1 MNLTLPSSI
10 DGTDGLPFPSLLT
23 LDQLV
28 PSHCERTQLHHNLHS
43 LIVSIH
49 FTAPNFTDCLPN
61 CGVCTPHQEPDYVF
75 FNLIIS
81 GVVLPLLGV
90 FGLMGNALSAFVY
103 SRPECRSSTNLYLC
117 ALGFSD
123 SAVILTAIFL
133 FGVESYRKFSV
144 FIYTVHGSVSPIV
157 YPMGHAA
164 QVCSV
169 YFTLVAGMDC
179 FVVTCLSNRIRNIVC
194 RTRTVKRLVMC
205 VVIFSICYNVP
216 HCFESIVI
224 ECYHEK
230 FNSPTFELC
239 PDPFRFNEMYSYYYY
254 KLMYSTFVAVGPLL
268 CLILMNISI
277 IGVSIFGSKGGNM
290 GDTIALV
297 LVVLLFIVCNTIAL
311 VLNVFEDELSDHL
324 GIYFNYMVDMSN
336 VLVVFNSSFNFVIY
350 VIFSGQFR
358 RTLLLYICGGRE
370 PLREITTSTSGNLN
384 SNGSVVAPA
393 PPIIQVITEKS
404 RLRLANDAYGNFLQS
419 TQREVLI

>member
-1 MNLTLPSSI
+1 IPVPSSI
-10 DGTDGLPFPSLLT
+10 DGTSGSPGPPPLLT

-28 PSHCERTQLHHNLHS
+28 PAHCDRTELHHNLHS
-43 LIVSIH
+43 LIVSVN
-49 FTAPNFTDCLPN
+49 FPPPNFTDCLPN
-61 CGVCTPHQEPDYVF
+61 CGVCASHQEPDYVL
-75 FNLIIS
+75 FNLIVS
-81 GVVLPLLGV
+81 GIILPLLGV
-90 FGLMGNALSAFVY
+90 FGLVGNSLSAFIY

-123 SAVILTAIFL
+123 CAVIITAIFL

-144 FIYTVHGSVSPIV
+144 SVYTVHGSVSPIV

-169 YFTLVAGMDC
+169 YFTLVGCFDC
-179 FVVTCLSNRIRNIVC
+179 FVATCLSNRIRNIVC
-194 RTRTVKRLVMC
+194 RSRTVRKSVLC
-205 VVIFSICYNVP
+205 VVIFAIIYNIP
-216 HCFESIVI
+216 HCFESTVI

-230 FNSPTFELC
+230 FMSPTFELC
-239 PDPFRFNEMYSYYYY
+239 PDPFRFNAMYAYYYY

-268 CLILMNISI
+268 CLIFMNISI
-277 IGVSIFGSKGGNM
+277 IGVSIFGSKGGSM

-311 VLNVFEDELSDHL
+311 VLNVFEDQLAEYLD
-324 GIYFNYMVDMSN
+324 IYFNYVVDLSN

-350 VIFSGQFR
+350 VIFSEQFR
-358 RTLLLYICGGRE
+358 RTLILYLCGGRE
-370 PLREITTSTSGNLN
+370 PLRDMTTSSSGNLTT
-384 SNGSVVAPA
+384 NGSVVAPA